1 MDGEPLRIGALARA
15 AGVGIETV
23 RYYQRRGLLGRPDRP
38 FGGQRLYPPAY
49 VDRLRL
55 IKRAQALGFSL
66 EDAGALL
73 KLDAGL
79 DHRRARSIAAA
90 RLVDIQARLAHLE
103 ALRTAL
109 HHAIHE
115 CEHAE
120 GRVACPIIAA
130 LLPTSAE
137 GGSTAG
143 PRASSTPRQAAG
155 RRTGR
160 TQRA

>member
-49 VDRLRL
+49 VDRLRF

-90 RLVDIQARLAHLE
+90 RLVDVEARLANLE

-109 HHAIHE
+109 HDVIHD
-115 CEHAE
+115 CQHAE

-130 LLPTSAE
+130 LA
-137 GGSTAG
+137 AG
-143 PRASSTPRQAAG
+143 PSAPLPIASRRAPSNSRRAG
-155 RRTGR
+155 
-160 TQRA
+160 

>member
-38 FGGQRLYPPAY
+38 LGSQRLYPPAY
-49 VDRLRL
+49 VDRLRF

-90 RLVDIQARLAHLE
+90 RLVDVEARLANLE

-109 HHAIHE
+109 HDVIHD
-115 CEHAE
+115 CQHAE

-130 LLPTSAE
+130 LAAGPSAPLPTASRRAP
-137 GGSTAG
+137 SNSRRAG
-143 PRASSTPRQAAG
+143 
-155 RRTGR
+155 
-160 TQRA
+160 